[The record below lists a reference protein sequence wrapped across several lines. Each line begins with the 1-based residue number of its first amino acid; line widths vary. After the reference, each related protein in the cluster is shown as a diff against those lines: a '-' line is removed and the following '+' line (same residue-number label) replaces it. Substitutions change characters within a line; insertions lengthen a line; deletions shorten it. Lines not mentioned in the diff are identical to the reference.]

1 MAAELTKTSDQRV
14 LAGRL
19 VSYLDAIANA
29 SLSVTGV
36 TAGEFFLIKVDNSKN
51 AGPVYLKIADAAAA
65 TPGTTHPDWIFYAAA
80 GSISEYA
87 MPFGVPYSVGLT
99 TWCVTGPESTGGNSA
114 ASPAYDVVVRI
125 VSS

>member
-1 MAAELTKTSDQRV
+1 MAAELTKTSDQKV

-36 TAGEFFLIKVDNSKN
+36 SSGEFFLIKIDNSKN
-51 AGPVYLKIADAAAA
+51 PTPIFFKAADAIAAV
-65 TPGTTHPDWIFYAAA
+65 PGATHPDWIFYAAA
-80 GSISEYA
+80 GSIAEYA

-99 TWCVTGPESTGGNSA
+99 TWCVTGAESTGGDSA
-114 ASPAYDVVVRI
+114 ASPANDVIVRI